1 MNEIIIEIF
10 KVQSDF
16 ALEVWF
22 SILVLALKVPITTIV
37 VCFTRLLKCL
47 KKLMTVLTHI
57 RLFLYEQSDL
67 GPCCL
72 LLYLNS

>member
-37 VCFTRLLKCL
+37 VCFSRLLKCL
-47 KKLMTVLTHI
+47 KKLMT
-57 RLFLYEQSDL
+57 
-67 GPCCL
+67 
-72 LLYLNS
+72 NSVNPYQTVSLRAV